1 MKFAVFVLT
10 RVVLLVPVLVGIASL
25 TFLVSRVLPADPAAV
40 IAGPTADEATIER
53 IRSQL
58 GLDRS
63 IPAQYADFMGELARG
78 DLGEAW
84 TTRNP
89 VSEDLLNRLPASLEL
104 VLVTFIIALVVA
116 IPLGVWAAINKDRL
130 PDHFARVL
138 NLLGVSIPGFWL
150 GIILIFFLFYE
161 LRLFPAPVGRLPVG
175 AEEPNEIT
183 GLYLVDSLLV
193 LDFGTFLD
201 ALWQISLPAFTLAF
215 AIMAPITRMV
225 RNSMIEALDAEYTRS
240 ARAFGVPNY
249 YIYFVYAM
257 RNAMLPTLTL
267 TASLF
272 GSVIGGAIVVEHIFA
287 WPGLGEY
294 AAVSALRS
302 DYTAIQ
308 GFVILTAVGYVLI
321 FFIVDLLYFAIDPR
335 TRQGVF

>member
-1 MKFAVFVLT
+1 MKFGIYVLT
-10 RVVLLVPVLVGIASL
+10 RLVLLIPVLIGIASL
-25 TFLVSRVLPADPAAV
+25 TFFVSRVLPADPAAV
-40 IAGPTADEATIER
+40 IAGPSADEATVEQ

-63 IPAQYADFMGELARG
+63 IPAQYVDFLVDLAHG
-78 DLGEAW
+78 DLGKAW

-89 VSEDLLNRLPASLEL
+89 VADDLLNRLPASLEL
-104 VLVTFIIALVVA
+104 VLVTFVFALAVA
-116 IPLGVWAAINKDRL
+116 IPMGVWAAINKDGL
-130 PDHFARVL
+130 ADHVTRVI

-161 LRLFPAPVGRLPVG
+161 VHLFPAPIGRLPVG
-175 AEEPNEIT
+175 VEAPNKIT
-183 GLYLVDSLLV
+183 GLYLVDSLLT
-193 LDFGTFLD
+193 LEFDTFRQ
-201 ALWQISLPAFTLAF
+201 ALWQILLPAFTLAF

-225 RNSMIEALDAEYTRS
+225 RNSMIEALDADYTRS

-249 YIYFVYAM
+249 YIYFVYAL

-272 GSVIGGAIVVEHIFA
+272 GSIIGGAIVVEHIFA

-321 FFIVDLLYFAIDPR
+321 FFIVDLLYFAVDPR